1 MRITDLPELSTENL
15 AMDDVV
21 VVDHNTGNGIETR
34 RMTVSDL
41 LEGLNASCLF
51 GLTDTEMISA
61 IKNSRPH
68 GICLGDTLIAAQAVA
83 IAAGTFEGICLGD
96 YWLKDGIH
104 WRVCGFNYWYKTG
117 SPACMTPHVVIMPD
131 EALYQTTMEATNT
144 TENGYANSAMRKT
157 GLAQAKSIITAMF
170 GAEHLLT
177 HQEYLISAA
186 EDGEATKYDKFDCG
200 VELPSE
206 TMMYGGY
213 IFSPANSMRSHVN
226 RYTTSKTQLPLYGVC
241 PSLITVINGAFWL
254 RDLTSS
260 GNFAYVDSEGTASDR
275 PAGVGY
281 DCGVRPVFGL
291 M

>member
-1 MRITDLPELSTENL
+1 MRITDLPELSAADLTE
-15 AMDDVV
+15 DDVV
-21 VVDHNTGNGIETR
+21 AVDHDTGNGIETR

-51 GLTDTEMISA
+51 GLTDIEMISA

-68 GICLGDTLIAAQAVA
+68 GICLGDTLTTAQASA

-117 SPACMTPHVVIMPD
+117 GPLCMTPLVVIMPD

-157 GLAQAKSIITAMF
+157 GLAQAKSIISAMF

-177 HQEYLISAA
+177 HREHLISAA
-186 EDGEATKYDKFDCG
+186 SEGTATKYEEFDCG

-213 IFSPANSMRSHVN
+213 IFCPANNAASHVN
-226 RYTTSKTQLPLYGVC
+226 RYTMSKTQLPLYVVC
-241 PSLITVINGAFWL
+241 PSRITVKNGQFWL
-254 RDLTSS
+254 RDLTSDI
-260 GNFAYVDSEGTASDR
+260 GFAYVDAEGAASDR
-275 PAGVGY
+275 PAGAGY